1 MADEGGETSR
11 TSGRAERCSGSGCDG
26 PWSRR
31 SAALAS
37 SVRISASRRAGRMGR
52 QSSRARGGEGWRPR
66 GRGAS
71 GLGRT
76 FTLLA
81 PRGVRG
87 PQERALR
94 EPPAE
99 QPTHFGLVPP
109 QRGGG
114 RLHGGAT
121 CSATGRHPPL
131 RKILRRQSITT
142 RALAMTPARATKP
155 RLFLVA
161 DAVGAPHGSARAR
174 AVVAMGNP
182 PPDPIVLRGH
192 GAEVQC
198 VSFATVDGVDCLLSG
213 YAASARIPRRPPFV
227 AHPTTFLPPG
237 PALTLSPRRPT
248 SAAIATA
255 T

>member
-131 RKILRRQSITT
+131 RKIVRRQSITT
-142 RALAMTPARATKP
+142 RALAMTPREPRNRSFPRRGRGRRATRGARA
-155 RLFLVA
+155 
-161 DAVGAPHGSARAR
+161 GR

-227 AHPTTFLPPG
+227 AHPTTFLPP
-237 PALTLSPRRPT
+237 APR
-248 SAAIATA
+248 
-255 T
+255 